1 MRARAFASMEQK
13 QHWLQLLGRQL
24 RSRVD
29 RDGGKKKDAL
39 PSRWV
44 ELLLLLNEEERR
56 RSETDRERR

>member
-29 RDGGKKKDAL
+29 RDGGKKDEL

>member
-1 MRARAFASMEQK
+1 MEQK

-29 RDGGKKKDAL
+29 RDGGKKKDEL

-56 RSETDRERR
+56 RSDDRERR

>member
-1 MRARAFASMEQK
+1 MRARAFASME
-13 QHWLQLLGRQL
+13 HWLQLLGRQL

-29 RDGGKKKDAL
+29 RDDGKKKDEL

-56 RSETDRERR
+56 RSDDRERR